1 MKLETEMSSITIEL
15 PDDRLLKLKEI
26 AVRLGITPEELA
38 RVSIEELL
46 AQPDEKFKRASD
58 YVLKK
63 NEELYRRLA

>member
-1 MKLETEMSSITIEL
+1 MSSITINLQAEQMA
-15 PDDRLLKLKEI
+15 RLQDI
-26 AVRLGITPEELA
+26 ANRLGISIEDLA

-46 AQPDEKFKRASD
+46 AAPDERFEQAAN